1 MAQDLSSTYEWVE
14 KAAAALS
21 IDKDLAREMVPELL
35 ELTREVAHNQ
45 ARPAAPLTA
54 FLVGLAFESDTGA
67 SASEQAA
74 HLRRLI
80 AQVRALLEA

>member
-14 KAAAALS
+14 KVATALS

-35 ELTREVAHNQ
+35 GLTREVAHNQ

-54 FLVGLAFESDTGA
+54 FLVALAFASDTGA
-67 SASEQAA
+67 STSEQAEQ
-74 HLRRLI
+74 LRRRI
-80 AQVRALLEA
+80 AKVRALLEA